1 MDKIN
6 LENPIICLITGPAGA
21 GKSTVSH
28 VLAGKFEKSA
38 VINADDLQ
46 KMIVGGRVKLYPW
59 DEKVEKQLF
68 LRTQNASILAN
79 NFLESGYN
87 VIIDCIVGKTH
98 LKQFQDFFNNRKIKV
113 FLLLPTHEALLKRF
127 DEREKND
134 ELRKR
139 TQELYEKFKLRKD
152 ELDWVVIDSS
162 SQVAEE
168 TADQIFTELT
178 K

>member
-1 MDKIN
+1 MGNAK
-6 LENPIICLITGPAGA
+6 ENTIVCLITGPVGA

-28 VLAGKFEKSA
+28 ALAEKFEKSA

-68 LRTQNASILAN
+68 LRTQNACILAN

-98 LKQFQDFFNNRKIKV
+98 LKQFRDFFHNRKVKV

-127 DEREKND
+127 DERGEND

-139 TQELYEKFKLRKD
+139 TQELYEKFASRKD
-152 ELDWVVIDSS
+152 ELNWIVVDSS
-162 SQVAEE
+162 NQTVEE
-168 TADQIFTELT
+168 TAGFIFNELNR
-178 K
+178 

>member
-1 MDKIN
+1 MK
-6 LENPIICLITGPAGA
+6 ENFICLITGPAGA

-28 VLAGKFEKSA
+28 ALAEKFEKSA

-68 LRTQNASILAN
+68 LRTQNACILAN
-79 NFLESGYN
+79 NFLESGYS

-98 LKQFQDFFNNRKIKV
+98 LKQFRDFFHNRKIKV

-127 DEREKND
+127 DERGKND
-134 ELRKR
+134 ELRRR
-139 TQELYEKFKLRKD
+139 TQELHEKFKSRKD

-162 SQVAEE
+162 NQTVEE
-168 TADQIFTELT
+168 TAEEIYKQI
-178 K
+178 